1 MLPAHPYE
9 RALERLTAL
18 INLRSETDGEE
29 AATAHLREVFA
40 TIGATMLLDDG
51 VNVAAALDF
60 GPGPALLY
68 LAHHDTVPIGDVAR
82 WTFDPLGG
90 EIAGGKLYG
99 RGASDCKGGLAAMIE
114 AAVALRSHAG
124 SLSGRLILS
133 SVREEESDLAKRG
146 ILRLLEKG
154 LTANMAVVGE
164 PSDNLVCLGHRGRYV
179 LRVHTKGLS
188 GHASRP
194 ERGVNAISHMAAVIA
209 ALDAMPLPEHAVLG
223 GGTQCITTIHGGVA
237 QNVIPEWTAI
247 EVDRRPIMGETPE
260 TVLAEFRDALQQAGE
275 RVPGLDASVELLST
289 LHPSLIDAGEPIA
302 QAAQHALEAVRGG
315 PAPSPA
321 AMPEGHTDQEWLV
334 NDAAIPTVILGPN
347 GGNIHAPDEFVYVD
361 QVIEATKIYTVLGLD
376 LLAKR

>member
-1 MLPAHPYE
+1 MLPEHAYE
-9 RALERLTAL
+9 HALERLTAL
-18 INLRSETDGEE
+18 IQIRSETDGED

-40 TIGATMLLDDG
+40 GLGATMLLDDG

-60 GPGPALLY
+60 GPGPTLLY
-68 LAHHDTVPIGDVAR
+68 LAHHDTVPIGDLDR

-90 EIAGGKLYG
+90 QIAEGKLYG

-114 AAVALRSHAG
+114 SAAALLPHAG
-124 SLSGRLILS
+124 KLSGKLIIS

-154 LTANMAVVGE
+154 LTADMAVVGE

-179 LRVHTKGLS
+179 LRVRTKGLS

-194 ERGVNAISHMAAVIA
+194 ERGVNSISHMSAVIS
-209 ALDAMPLPEHAVLG
+209 ALEAMPLPEHPVLG
-223 GGTQCITTIHGGVA
+223 AGTQCITTIHGGVA
-237 QNVIPEWTAI
+237 QNVIPEWTTI

-260 TVLAEFRDALQQAGE
+260 TVLGEFRAALESAKGH
-275 RVPGLDASVELLST
+275 VPGLDASVEMLST
-289 LHPSLIDAGEPIA
+289 LHPSLIEAGEPIA
-302 QAAQHALEAVRGG
+302 RASQKALESVRGS
-315 PAPSPA
+315 APPPA

-334 NDAAIPTVILGPN
+334 NDASIPTVILGPN

-361 QVIEATKIYTVLGLD
+361 QVIEATKVYTVLGLD
-376 LLAKR
+376 LLGKR